1 MPFDKHFWI
10 LVTSDGWIF
19 YLFACSI
26 HFCRNIGFG
35 FVRGVDTEKRIFY
48 VVTPIGLEEMQLVN
62 CLSMGAVTLPTGVIG
77 NQIKQYNQ
85 EQSRKVSL

>member
-1 MPFDKHFWI
+1 M
-10 LVTSDGWIF
+10 LVSEI
-19 YLFACSI
+19 
-26 HFCRNIGFG
+26 CRNIGFG

-62 CLSMGAVTLPTGVIG
+62 CLSMGAVTLPTGIIG
-77 NQIKQYNQ
+77 NQTEQYNQ